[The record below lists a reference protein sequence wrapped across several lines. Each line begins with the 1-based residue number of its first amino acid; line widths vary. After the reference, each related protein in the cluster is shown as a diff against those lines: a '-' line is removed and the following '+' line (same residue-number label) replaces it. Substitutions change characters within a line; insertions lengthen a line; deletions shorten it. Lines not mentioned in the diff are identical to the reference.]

1 MRADRQAGREPASRQ
16 IGSQGLTG
24 RPWLDRARPSV
35 TLGAERL
42 GDEELLRLADAS
54 GPYRWEYRKEA
65 ERRGLRFWGRE
76 RS

>member
-1 MRADRQAGREPASRQ
+1 
-16 IGSQGLTG
+16 
-24 RPWLDRARPSV
+24 V